1 MGFFSSIKNRIA
13 KTFTF
18 TGNVAPGAY
27 SAPRYTRSTTAT
39 RRAERLQNT
48 KYLHV
53 SLDCVEALR
62 RDLGLKYN
70 PGTPYVN
77 KA

>member
-1 MGFFSSIKNRIA
+1 MGFLSNIKSRIA
-13 KTFTF
+13 KTFGGGGYTEP
-18 TGNVAPGAY
+18 VAH
-27 SAPRYTRSTTAT
+27 SAPQYTRSTTAS

-53 SLDCVEALR
+53 SLDGVQAQR

-70 PGTPYVN
+70 PGTPYLT
-77 KA
+77 